1 MIEKGQIKNG
11 VPDGINEKFQIFYIN
26 GNIMGG
32 YDVVQGLLNGTF
44 KKYDSLGNIP
54 KEIIF
59 ENGVPIF
66 EIKIE
71 TAFPADCDYILEAL
85 KSEIQKVKNDDEEK
99 YENLFF

>member
-59 ENGVPIF
+59 E
-66 EIKIE
+66 IKIE